1 MEFKLKLEF
10 NDTIGRQI
18 RNMIGAQ
25 SSYIVKYF
33 EGSNAGT
40 TTFIMRDVER
50 KKIQILIAHQKEGVD
65 GTKNVQLGTRGF
77 GTHIFVL

>member
-25 SSYIVKYF
+25 SYIVKYF